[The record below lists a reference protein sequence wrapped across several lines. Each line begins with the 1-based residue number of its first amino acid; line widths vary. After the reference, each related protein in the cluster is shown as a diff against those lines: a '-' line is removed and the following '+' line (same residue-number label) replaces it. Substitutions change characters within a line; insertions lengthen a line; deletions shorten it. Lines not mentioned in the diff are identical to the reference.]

1 MSEPELHKLKTAR
14 PAIGFVSPAD
24 DFLERHLDLNQFL
37 IQHAAATFFVQVD
50 SEAMSGDGIFEGDI
64 LIVDKSLE
72 AVNGSV
78 VIAIVEGEFLVRRLQ
93 RRNNVAV
100 LVASN
105 PNFPEIKL
113 DSDEELD
120 IWGVVTTAIHSL
132 IHKG

>member
-1 MSEPELHKLKTAR
+1 MSEPNSHKLKTAR

-37 IQHAAATFFVQVD
+37 IQHAAATFFVRVD
-50 SEAMSGDGIFEGDI
+50 SDAMSGDGIFEGDI

-72 AVNGSV
+72 PDNGSV

-93 RRNNVAV
+93 HRNDSTV

-105 PNFPEIKL
+105 QNFAEIVL
-113 DSDEELD
+113 DSSEELD
-120 IWGVVTTAIHSL
+120 IWGVVTTVIHSL
-132 IHKG
+132 LHKS